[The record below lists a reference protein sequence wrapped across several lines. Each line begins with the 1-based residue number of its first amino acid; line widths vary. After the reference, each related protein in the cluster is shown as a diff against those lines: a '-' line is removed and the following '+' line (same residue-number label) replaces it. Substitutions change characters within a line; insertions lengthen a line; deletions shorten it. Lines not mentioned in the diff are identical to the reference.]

1 MRGTGRDRRH
11 ELPGRPPD
19 GIHDPDI
26 GGKQG
31 PAYDGGGGNMYV
43 RMTTLSF
50 RVEKADEGI
59 RLFDESVVPAAR
71 AQKGFRG
78 AYLLADRQAGRSVAL
93 TFWDD
98 EAAAVANEENRYY
111 QEQLV
116 KFLPLI
122 VSPPVREGYEVV
134 VESR

>member
-1 MRGTGRDRRH
+1 MPMRLRVGRRTDYVI
-11 ELPGRPPD
+11 P
-19 GIHDPDI
+19 
-26 GGKQG
+26 G
-31 PAYDGGGGNMYV
+31 PAGDTPRPTTQGGTMYV

-50 RVEKADEGI
+50 HRDRAEEGI
-59 RLFDESVVPAAR
+59 RIFDESVVPAAR

-78 AYLLADRQAGRSVAL
+78 AYLLADREAGRCVAL

-98 EAAAVANEENRYY
+98 EASARANEENLYY

-116 KFLPLI
+116 KFMPLFT
-122 VSPPVREGYEVV
+122 SAPVREGYEVV

>member
-1 MRGTGRDRRH
+1 MNLRVGRRTGFVIPTPAARD
-11 ELPGRPPD
+11 G
-19 GIHDPDI
+19 
-26 GGKQG
+26 QG
-31 PAYDGGGGNMYV
+31 PAKTGGGMYV

-59 RLFDESVVPAAR
+59 RMFEESVVPAAR
-71 AQKGFRG
+71 AQRGFRA
-78 AYLLADRQAGRSVAL
+78 AYLLADRPAGRCVAL

-98 EAAAVANEENRYY
+98 EEAALANEENRYY

-116 KFLPLI
+116 KFIPLFA
-122 VSPPVREGYEVV
+122 SAPVREGYEVV